1 MKTTAANKLR
11 IEKQPSDPKL
21 RSFVLIVYDLKC
33 AGEASSH
40 PATRVPPLRGN
51 GDHLKQCLRAAL
63 DAVGDAE
70 IPERDMCLIFDGGA
84 LA

>member
-1 MKTTAANKLR
+1 MR

-21 RSFVLIVYDLKC
+21 RRFVLIVYDLKC

-51 GDHLKQCLRAAL
+51 GNHLKQCLRAAL

-70 IPERDMCLIFDGGA
+70 IPERDMYLIFEGAA